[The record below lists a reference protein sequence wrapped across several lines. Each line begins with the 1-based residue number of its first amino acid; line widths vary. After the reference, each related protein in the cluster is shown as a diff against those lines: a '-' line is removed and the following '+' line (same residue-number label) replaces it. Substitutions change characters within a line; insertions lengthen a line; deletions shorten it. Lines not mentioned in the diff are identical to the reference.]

1 MILVALSWGW
11 IGITSFLV
19 GFAVMEGIGKVTG
32 RVKPASMELHI
43 LMGLLCLTVYVQVFS
58 LFGGVGKIATLLLAV
73 VSILLLVTFR
83 KKIVRYI
90 VYMWTKIRGWGYGPC
105 LLAVLIVLL
114 LVYITAGNT
123 WHYDTDLYHA
133 QAIRW
138 IEQFGVVKGLGNLHN
153 RFAYNSAFFCLQAL
167 FSLKFAIN
175 QSLHSLNGFVAA
187 VMLCYAAGTL
197 NIWRK
202 ERLTTSDFYK
212 IGIFIYFSY
221 LENSLLISSPG
232 SDLLTLCMVLYISAK
247 WAELIERQEREPV
260 EYGIL
265 CLLAVWTVTIKL
277 SAGLLVF
284 LAVYPAVTL
293 IRQKRWKEIFFFL
306 GVGVLVV
313 APFLIRNVYVSGYLV
328 YPYSSLD
335 FFNVDWKMAASVA
348 ADDSREIMAWG
359 RGMTSRTMYD
369 ADFSIWFPR
378 WFDNQ
383 QGMIKTLFLFNIVC
397 MVILAGYSVRI
408 ILRKRKDCGAS
419 MLLLSVSAAQVIM
432 WFVTAPLIRYGLT
445 YMLLLP
451 AFLLGLICHKI
462 NSRVMA
468 WAICVAGIY
477 CGTACI
483 VQVADNFT
491 ETYWKRPA
499 DYNWREARSVV
510 WENME
515 VYVPEGSD
523 CIGYHY
529 FPSTPHASRL
539 EAIEL
544 RTGNLEGGFR
554 LKEEYRE
561 KEFNSMGVV
570 VGE

>member
-1 MILVALSWGW
+1 
-11 IGITSFLV
+11 
-19 GFAVMEGIGKVTG
+19 
-32 RVKPASMELHI
+32 
-43 LMGLLCLTVYVQVFS
+43 
-58 LFGGVGKIATLLLAV
+58 
-73 VSILLLVTFR
+73 
-83 KKIVRYI
+83 
-90 VYMWTKIRGWGYGPC
+90 MWTKIRGWGYGPC

-167 FSLKFAIN
+167 FSLKFAVN

-197 NIWRK
+197 NIWKK

-306 GVGVLVV
+306 GVGVLIV
-313 APFLIRNVYVSGYLV
+313 APFLIRNV
-328 YPYSSLD
+328 
-335 FFNVDWKMAASVA
+335 
-348 ADDSREIMAWG
+348 
-359 RGMTSRTMYD
+359 
-369 ADFSIWFPR
+369 
-378 WFDNQ
+378 
-383 QGMIKTLFLFNIVC
+383 
-397 MVILAGYSVRI
+397 
-408 ILRKRKDCGAS
+408 
-419 MLLLSVSAAQVIM
+419 
-432 WFVTAPLIRYGLT
+432 
-445 YMLLLP
+445 
-451 AFLLGLICHKI
+451 
-462 NSRVMA
+462 
-468 WAICVAGIY
+468 
-477 CGTACI
+477 
-483 VQVADNFT
+483 
-491 ETYWKRPA
+491 
-499 DYNWREARSVV
+499 
-510 WENME
+510 
-515 VYVPEGSD
+515 
-523 CIGYHY
+523 
-529 FPSTPHASRL
+529 
-539 EAIEL
+539 
-544 RTGNLEGGFR
+544 
-554 LKEEYRE
+554 
-561 KEFNSMGVV
+561 
-570 VGE
+570 